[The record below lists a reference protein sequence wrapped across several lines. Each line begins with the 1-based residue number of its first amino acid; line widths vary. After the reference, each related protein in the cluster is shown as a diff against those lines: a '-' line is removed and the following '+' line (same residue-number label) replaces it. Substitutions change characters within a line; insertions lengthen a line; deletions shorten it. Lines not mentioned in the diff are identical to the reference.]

1 MIFMAAGILS
11 SCLNG
16 SLLGILRS
24 QQHPLKGAA
33 KREICVQP
41 HGLGLRTFLSTAVL
55 FLIIDTVDIP
65 TQPA

>member
-1 MIFMAAGILS
+1 MLGNKYVLS
-11 SCLNG
+11 PRGPALCLE
-16 SLLGILRS
+16 
-24 QQHPLKGAA
+24 GAA